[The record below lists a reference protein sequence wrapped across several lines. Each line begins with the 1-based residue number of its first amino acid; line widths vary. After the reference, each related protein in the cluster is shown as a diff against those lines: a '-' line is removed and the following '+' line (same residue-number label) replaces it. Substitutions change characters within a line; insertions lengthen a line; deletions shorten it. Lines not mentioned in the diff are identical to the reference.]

1 MMFSFGGKFYM
12 INKLILEIKNMDMP
26 IVKAMKVGF
35 KISFILCLFA
45 TFILS
50 LYNTYPTSHI
60 IYDSSLILFRTGLFF
75 AVSSFMSAF
84 VINKIK

>member
-1 MMFSFGGKFYM
+1 M
-12 INKLILEIKNMDMP
+12 INKLILEIKNMDMS
-26 IVKAMKVGF
+26 IVKVMKICFNV
-35 KISFILCLFA
+35 SFLLCLFS

-50 LYNTYPTSHI
+50 LYNTYPISHI
-60 IYDSSLILFRTGLFF
+60 AYDSSLILFRTGLFF